1 VDPRKAYLLDRPRRE
16 EALQPGIVGYDRHGR
31 EIPRIAGG
39 LDFYLVEPVP
49 PFHTA
54 VGAAFNTFTAKKDV
68 SPQPLPVIPA
78 GKLRIGTKLYVRAH
92 GEYSSLTGA
101 ILTLGLWFGDR
112 AGVITGDVALGSP
125 FTTGTTPAAWPWW
138 LEWAGFCTAIGTA
151 GALHGQG
158 QYQFGASLTTF
169 NAEAPF
175 PVTAALRAVAGVN
188 TTIERAIGVS
198 ATWGASSASNQ
209 VVTNELRCK
218 ILN

>member
-1 VDPRKAYLLDRPRRE
+1 MDPRKAYLLERPRRE
-16 EALQPGIVGYDRHGR
+16 ELLRPGIVGYDRHGR
-31 EIPRIAGG
+31 EIPKLAGA

-54 VGAAFNTFTAKKDV
+54 VGAAFNTFTTKKDV

-78 GKLRIGTKLYVRAH
+78 GKLRIGTKLYIRAH

-101 ILTLGLWFGDR
+101 SLTIGLWFGTR
-112 AGVITGDVALGSP
+112 AAAITGDIALAAA
-125 FTTGTTPAAWPWW
+125 FTTGTTPNQWPWW
-138 LEWAGFCTAIGTA
+138 LEWSGFCTAIGAA

-158 QYQFGASLTTF
+158 QYQFGSSLTAF

-175 PVTAALRAVAGVN
+175 PVTAALRAVAGFD

-198 ATWGASSASNQ
+198 ATWGASSVSNQ
-209 VVTNELRCK
+209 IITNELRCK
-218 ILN
+218 IIN